1 VSVGATFR
9 NRITR
14 ATADTLCSRWRTLR
28 YIPCTPCTLQIC
40 PGFPTKHL
48 PVGGCLETLQNPSP
62 LERERCVG
70 MIFGVL
76 CRCVTSCVRACADK
90 TGPFRQGLGRAFAFN
105 QSHMLFIRRRVTA
118 QVSPM
123 TVPRRVASSRIV
135 TRGGEE
141 RSEHVWGRNRGW
153 GCAASLTRNSAGFP
167 SYARADPA
175 CEGQSTVV
183 VQRAGGE

>member
-1 VSVGATFR
+1 MANLDVTVGTLFMSV
-9 NRITR
+9 
-14 ATADTLCSRWRTLR
+14 CSRRLF
-28 YIPCTPCTLQIC
+28 
-40 PGFPTKHL
+40 GNSTKPL
-48 PVGGCLETLQNPSP
+48 PPPFQG
-62 LERERCVG
+62 CVG
-70 MIFGVL
+70 VIFGVL
-76 CRCVTSCVRACADK
+76 CRCVTACVRACADT
-90 TGPFRQGLGRAFAFN
+90 TGPFGQGLGRAFAFN

-118 QVSPM
+118 QVSPR

-167 SYARADPA
+167 CYARAGLA
-175 CEGQSTVV
+175 CEGQCTVV